1 MTCSTFPL
9 CLYLS
14 CGGVCLKLGVIF
26 LSFCHILRN
35 LCSVGM
41 QKLVIFEYSMENNI
55 FEKMHVLFCSMVA
68 LQLVLSLW
76 FFCSQVPIF
85 SNFPAFTNGDFQM
98 FPVMY
103 PALVPGLNN
112 LQNQEQINRGS
123 GIYAVP
129 VFSCM
134 GHVTGLPSNTLV
146 PLTYNIPT

>member
-1 MTCSTFPL
+1 VTCSTFPF

-14 CGGVCLKLGVIF
+14 CGGVCLKLSVIF

-35 LCSVGM
+35 LCSVECRSS
-41 QKLVIFEYSMENNI
+41 LFLNI
-55 FEKMHVLFCSMVA
+55 QWKRIYLKKMHVLFCSMVA

-85 SNFPAFTNGDFQM
+85 SSFPAYPNGDFQM